1 MWFRPL
7 HVCENHQL
15 VGNLTTCFSF
25 PTSMLL
31 GFIVTIRSC
40 IKGGVGWGGWWLSF
54 VGSICRLVFFS
65 HQKGKGF
72 LWPVDPIFAQSM
84 YIYLNFLVCM
94 SQREGLSL
102 EYLDPPSPPFFYPPC
117 LIQFMFWGPYDDA
130 FILSLDNETKIIIL
144 YTNCTIVNDLTKYVL
159 SHRKGICMT

>member
-40 IKGGVGWGGWWLSF
+40 IKGWGGWGGWWLSF

-65 HQKGKGF
+65 HEKGKGF

-102 EYLDPPSPPFFYPPC
+102 EYLDPPSPPLFLSPLLDSVHVLRSIWWCFYFKSWQWNEDHYPVHQLYHC
-117 LIQFMFWGPYDDA
+117 KW
-130 FILSLDNETKIIIL
+130 LD
-144 YTNCTIVNDLTKYVL
+144 
-159 SHRKGICMT
+159 

>member
-40 IKGGVGWGGWWLSF
+40 IKGGGWGGWWLSF

-65 HQKGKGF
+65 HEKGKGF

-117 LIQFMFWGPYDDA
+117 LIQSMFWGPYDDA